1 MDKKELIEQAK
12 ALIKHIRDN
21 PAAIEELSKAQSG
34 AAALKAAMKKGDRPM
49 VASIKP
55 EGERG
60 AKQTTHDGPT
70 GGNESSKSTKKDEI
84 KPDAKLP
91 KLSDKQRAGP
101 SSQSGAMGKD
111 EPQEIKPEGERGA
124 KQTTH
129 DGPTGG
135 NESAQSMR
143 KMIKDEL
150 KSDWKPKWAKEKKC
164 E

>member
-1 MDKKELIEQAK
+1 MAKE
-12 ALIKHIRDN
+12 
-21 PAAIEELSKAQSG
+21 S
-34 AAALKAAMKKGDRPM
+34 RPM

-70 GGNESSKSTKKDEI
+70 GGHESSESTKKDEI
-84 KPDAKLP
+84 KPDAARP
-91 KLSDKQRAGP
+91 KLSNAQRAGP

-111 EPQEIKPEGERGA
+111 EPQEIKAEGERGA

-150 KSDWKPKWAKEKKC
+150 KADFKPKWAKEKKC